1 MGMGQCVR
9 ADGRIMNLDWGKRVA
24 GYGVRGA
31 GCGLRVASCGVRG
44 AGCEVRGAGYEL
56 RVTGYEKFGGR
67 NAEVGI
73 KKHRAEG
80 MGHGEQNRTI

>member
-31 GCGLRVASCGVRG
+31 GCGLRVAGY
-44 AGCEVRGAGYEL
+44 ELRGAGYEL
-56 RVTGYEKFGGR
+56 RGTGFEKFGGR